1 MKKTAVF
8 IAAGTGMGADA
19 AKHLSSKGYDIAIMS
34 SSGKGEELAKKLG
47 GFGFTGSNLITKD
60 IEIFFEKVLSKFNK
74 VDVVVNSAGH
84 GPKGD
89 ILELK
94 DEDWINGME
103 VYLLN
108 VIRSSRIV
116 TPINTT
122 AANANV
128 TMMWLV
134 KVNWYGIIPTIFPI
148 STNMNKEKTN
158 GKYLFPLSPTV
169 SESNWA
175 IKLYISSEISCILE
189 GIIDLVFTVKV
200 KNRVITKTVISIAK
214 DEFVK
219 EML

>member
-1 MKKTAVF
+1 MHVKRHTWY
-8 IAAGTGMGADA
+8 IEE
-19 AKHLSSKGYDIAIMS
+19 SK
-34 SSGKGEELAKKLG
+34 
-47 GFGFTGSNLITKD
+47 NLIPW
-60 IEIFFEKVLSKFNK
+60 LRN
-74 VDVVVNSAGH
+74 
-84 GPKGD
+84 P
-89 ILELK
+89 
-94 DEDWINGME
+94 
-103 VYLLN
+103 
-108 VIRSSRIV
+108 RIV